1 MIIKFL
7 YLKVI
12 ENILF
17 KFINININIRYSLK
31 ILYYNYKKNLIHIK
45 IK

>member
-17 KFINININIRYSLK
+17 KFINININIRY
-31 ILYYNYKKNLIHIK
+31 YNYKKNLIHIK